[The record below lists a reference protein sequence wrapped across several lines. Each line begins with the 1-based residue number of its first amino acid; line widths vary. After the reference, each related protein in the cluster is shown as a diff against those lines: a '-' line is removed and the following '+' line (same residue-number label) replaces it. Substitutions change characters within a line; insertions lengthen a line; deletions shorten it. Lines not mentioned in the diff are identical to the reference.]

1 MPRLQV
7 IKPVALRKVIDVDGE
22 LVHTG
27 DLEVPNPAI
36 TYDDQHPMVRAYPW
50 AFASVDEV
58 ADAREAERETT
69 SVPIEQATAAPGEK
83 RSTRRRRPQ

>member
-22 LVHTG
+22 LVQTG
-27 DLEVPNPAI
+27 DLDVPNPAI
-36 TYDDQHPMVRAYPW
+36 TYAPDHPMVRAYPW